1 MTSETSAVTGAVR
14 NWLRLEGLAALL
26 MAVLLYARAD
36 YSWLLFAILF
46 LLPDLSFVAY
56 RAGPRVGAM
65 AYNAM
70 HTYAIPLLLAIALL
84 LAGASL
90 AVPLIW
96 IAHIGMD
103 RALAYGL
110 KNPTGFGST
119 HLGPIGR
126 R

>member
-1 MTSETSAVTGAVR
+1 
-14 NWLRLEGLAALL
+14 